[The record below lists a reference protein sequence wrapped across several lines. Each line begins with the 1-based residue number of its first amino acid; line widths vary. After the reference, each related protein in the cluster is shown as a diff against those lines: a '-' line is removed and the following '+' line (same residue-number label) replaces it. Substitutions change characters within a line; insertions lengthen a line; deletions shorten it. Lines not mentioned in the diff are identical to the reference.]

1 MKTIEKERLEN
12 KLANALA
19 EMELYEFIMSSF
31 NLILNP
37 EYWGKRNGVAA
48 LDENSIRLVVL
59 KALKEEFGDEL
70 SKANTE
76 TETNLK
82 KACNYMPGLFE
93 VVKLRLL
100 LFYIPEDD
108 VKRIVYLLTSK
119 EEPKIFGGLRSLRLN
134 PHQAEVL
141 MPVAEKIGEVIYEL
155 SIDYSEN
162 AVKRY
167 LERVSDDKLKTIFSS
182 LDSGDD
188 RFIKIGLDEI
198 GLNEAQIKYFCKS
211 GIDPVISLVSKE
223 LAKRDNAG
231 LIEEF
236 NEACRSLDDANARL
250 QKAGFEHTEIQEMLK
265 CTNAYVQYV
274 KCKKALTPEMLA
286 IA

>member
-100 LFYIPEDD
+100 LFYIPAEDI
-108 VKRIVYLLTSK
+108 KKILFLLDSK
-119 EEPKIFGGLRSLRLN
+119 EETKKFGGLRSLRLN
-134 PHQAEVL
+134 SHQAEVL
-141 MPVAEKIGEVIYEL
+141 MPIAKEIGLYIYEIN
-155 SIDYSEN
+155 SNFPESAIKEF
-162 AVKRY
+162 
-167 LERVSDDKLKTIFSS
+167 LERTTEEKLSRIEH
-182 LDSGDD
+182 LLNSGDD
-188 RFIKIGLDEI
+188 RYIHGGLME
-198 GLNEAQIKYFCKS
+198 LQ
-211 GIDPVISLVSKE
+211 
-223 LAKRDNAG
+223 LAKPQREYCKKMGVDPILKLISQEKLKRENVE

-236 NEACRSLDDANARL
+236 NEACRRLDDANARL
-250 QKAGFEHTEIQEMLK
+250 QAAGFEHTEIQEMLK